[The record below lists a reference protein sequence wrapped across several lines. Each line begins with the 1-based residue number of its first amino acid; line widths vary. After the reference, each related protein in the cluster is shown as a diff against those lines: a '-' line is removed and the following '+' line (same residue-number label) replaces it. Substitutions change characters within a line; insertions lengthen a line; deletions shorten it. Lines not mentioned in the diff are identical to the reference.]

1 MATVEPQV
9 IAVSISRPARVG
21 HLLSEP
27 TMVNCPACEHFELSV
42 VQLEAV
48 SCLQRFLAVTKLW

>member
-9 IAVSISRPARVG
+9 IAVRISRPSGVG

-27 TMVNCPACEHFELSV
+27 TMVNCPACEQFQLSV

-48 SCLQRFLAVTKLW
+48 SCLQRFLGLTKMW